1 MSSKFTIFFSTM
13 QPRLSALQAPHGQF
27 TTTFAGTV
35 QVPVPYFRRH
45 AEEKPRTL
53 RRYTAGI
60 LPGYALRSPSPPVPL
75 HGIPA
80 FSGPFHSPLP
90 RYSRMMPARHRH
102 TPMTAP
108 GAHLRL
114 QSATVHSTVLRP
126 GTEIEIASC
135 DGAVALRHSPWAPLH
150 KRTTAVTAPHP
161 DIFRA
166 SALPGA
172 SRRKPTL

>member
-1 MSSKFTIFFSTM
+1 MSSKFTIFFDYAT
-13 QPRLSALQAPHGQF
+13 APF
-27 TTTFAGTV
+27 CPAGTPRAIYDDLRWHRTGPR
-35 QVPVPYFRRH
+35 PVLPQAR
-45 AEEKPRTL
+45 

-90 RYSRMMPARHRH
+90 RYSRMIPARHRH

-150 KRTTAVTAPHP
+150 KRTTAATAPHP

>member
-1 MSSKFTIFFSTM
+1 MSSKFTIFF
-13 QPRLSALQAPHGQF
+13 RLCNRAFLPCRHPTGNLRRPSLAPYRSPSR
-27 TTTFAGTV
+27 TSAGTPKKNHGHSEDTP
-35 QVPVPYFRRH
+35 QAYRR
-45 AEEKPRTL
+45 
-53 RRYTAGI
+53 
-60 LPGYALRSPSPPVPL
+60 PSPPVPL

>member
-1 MSSKFTIFFSTM
+1 MSSKFTIFF
-13 QPRLSALQAPHGQF
+13 RLCNRAFLPCRHPTGNLRRPSLAPYRSPSR
-27 TTTFAGTV
+27 TSAGT
-35 QVPVPYFRRH
+35 PKIHRRH
-45 AEEKPRTL
+45 
-53 RRYTAGI
+53 TAGI
-60 LPGYALRSPSPPVPL
+60 CTPQPLPSGPVARYPR
-75 HGIPA
+75 

-102 TPMTAP
+102 IPMTAP

-150 KRTTAVTAPHP
+150 KRTTAATAPHP

>member
-1 MSSKFTIFFSTM
+1 MSSKFTIFF
-13 QPRLSALQAPHGQF
+13 RLCNRAFLPCRHPTGNLRRPSLAPYRSPSR
-27 TTTFAGTV
+27 TSAGT
-35 QVPVPYFRRH
+35 PKIHRRH
-45 AEEKPRTL
+45 
-53 RRYTAGI
+53 TAGI
-60 LPGYALRSPSPPVPL
+60 CTPQPLP
-75 HGIPA
+75 
-80 FSGPFHSPLP
+80 SGPVARYPRFFRAIPLP
-90 RYSRMMPARHRH
+90 TSPMIPARHRH

-150 KRTTAVTAPHP
+150 KRTTAATAPHP